1 MWLVRFQ
8 GVKKIEILNQILSS
22 KSRFFTQFMV
32 FDVLTFIRY
41 ICILKSQSRVI
52 VKEFRSGPP
61 VLCRLK

>member
-1 MWLVRFQ
+1 M
-8 GVKKIEILNQILSS
+8 EILNQILSS

-32 FDVLTFIRY
+32 YDVLTFIRY